1 MPTRSVQPPDVRERI
16 GGRWAVSWQLGA
28 AACAVILLTWALTA
42 LGAQLPLF
50 HPGAPGIV
58 SVGLQCAAVIGVLLL
73 ANVTVLRNRRERP
86 VPIWVVA
93 AVGGVAGV
101 ARLAVEATTAT
112 SSRTPGETVII
123 TIAVIGFTA
132 TIPPVAA
139 YLLATREWYVRTRD
153 RLIRLELDEEAR
165 RLRAD
170 GAIDALER
178 VVVEGAQTRLEDA
191 SAAARRALDDADRE
205 PILAADALLRAAREG
220 VRPTGRSLAEAVAPE
235 APAGVSP
242 LRAIATELHRHP
254 LPILL
259 PALYAALVS
268 MPRAVAISG
277 VVNAVVMPVVIAA
290 SIAVVFLIGRP
301 VVRRLPRLAIPI
313 TFAAAVLAVVP
324 PAIIQGLVFEQTAAP
339 QTFAFLALVVFVTT
353 FVVSAVQTLEASST
367 AVLEALRRPLERTEF
382 QRLATERALAQLQR
396 EIGLQVHS
404 GVQPQLVAAS
414 YAIQDAVARG
424 DAAAL
429 EAAIADARL
438 ALDRRLEPTGPRV
451 HTDIVAT
458 VAGQWHGILAITWDP
473 KDLPADA
480 QTAAVADVVRECLSN
495 AVVHGLAER
504 AVITVTADPDAVV
517 VRIADDGQGPRGG
530 EPGFGSAVLNEATGG
545 DWSIAAGTDGGAV
558 VTARLPLEPPP

>member
-28 AACAVILLTWALTA
+28 AACGVILLTWALTA

-50 HPGAPGIV
+50 HPGAPGAV
-58 SVGLQCAAVIGVLLL
+58 SVALQCAAVVGVLIV
-73 ANVTVLRNRRERP
+73 ADVTVLRNRRERP

-93 AVGGVAGV
+93 TVGGVAGV
-101 ARLAVEATTAT
+101 ARLAVEAATAAST
-112 SSRTPGETVII
+112 RPLGQTAII

-132 TIPPVAA
+132 TIPPVVA
-139 YLLATREWYVRTRD
+139 YLLATREWYVQTRD

-191 SAAARRALDDADRE
+191 SADARRALDDAARE
-205 PILAADALLRAAREG
+205 PIVAADALLRAAREE
-220 VRPTGRSLAEAVAPE
+220 VRPTGRSLAEAIGPE
-235 APAGVSP
+235 APAGISP

-259 PALYAALVS
+259 PAIYAALVS

-277 VVNAVVMPVVIAA
+277 VVNALVMPAVIAA
-290 SIAVVFLIGRP
+290 SIAAVFLMSRP

-313 TFAAAVLAVVP
+313 TFAAAVLAVIP
-324 PAIIQGLVFEQTAAP
+324 PVIIQGLVFEQTAAP
-339 QTFAFLALVVFVTT
+339 QTFAFLALVIFVTT
-353 FVVSAVQTLEASST
+353 FVVSAVQTLEDSST
-367 AVLEALRRPLERTEF
+367 EVLEALRRPLKQTEF
-382 QRLATERALAQLQR
+382 QRIATERALAQLQR
-396 EIGLQVHS
+396 EIGLQLHS

-438 ALDRRLEPTGPRV
+438 ALDRRLEPTGPRA
-451 HTDIVAT
+451 HADIITT
-458 VAGQWHGILAITWDP
+458 VSAQWHGILAITWDP
-473 KDLPADA
+473 SELPAEA
-480 QTAAVADVVRECLSN
+480 QSAAVTDVVRECLSN

-504 AVITVTADPDAVV
+504 ATVAVTTSPDAVV

-530 EPGFGSAVLNEATGG
+530 AAGFGSAVLNEATGG
-545 DWSIAAGTDGGAV
+545 DWSIAPGPTGGAV
-558 VTARLPLEPPP
+558 VTARLPLPAAG